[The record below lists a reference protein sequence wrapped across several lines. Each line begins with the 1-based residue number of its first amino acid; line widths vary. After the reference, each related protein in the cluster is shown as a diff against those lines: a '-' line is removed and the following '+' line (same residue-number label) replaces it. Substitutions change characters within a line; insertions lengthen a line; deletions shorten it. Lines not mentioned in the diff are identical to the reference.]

1 VEGHFMRFGICA
13 PLRQVVQLK
22 EFPFD
27 YLEEGVQRFLLPER
41 PQQEFVALWHE
52 AQNLPV
58 PIEAVNA
65 LLPADLVLIAT
76 PTQQV
81 DTPRL
86 ERYVKTTLQRAE
98 QAGISMLVFG
108 SGKARS
114 CPPDYDRADA
124 LRQLSDHFA
133 RWSNWADQY
142 HVRLVLEPLN
152 YGESNMLN
160 TVAESGAW
168 LSHIPQAGASLLADL
183 YHMRLNREAPDTL
196 MPWVAHLSHVHL
208 AEVEGRA
215 APGQHGDDF
224 RPYFRVLRK
233 GGYDQR
239 ITIECHWHDLAAEV
253 GPALAILHR
262 QWAESA

>member
-1 VEGHFMRFGICA
+1 MRFGICA
-13 PLRQVVQLK
+13 PLRQVAQLK

-27 YLEEGVQRFLLPER
+27 YLEEGVQRFLIPEQ

-52 AQNLPV
+52 AQHLPV

-86 ERYVKTTLQRAE
+86 ERYIKTTLQRAE
-98 QAGISMLVFG
+98 QAGIRIIVFG
-108 SGKARS
+108 SGRARN
-114 CPPDYDRADA
+114 CPPNYDHADA
-124 LRQLSDHFA
+124 LRQIGDHFA
-133 RWSNWADQY
+133 QWSSWAAQY
-142 HVRLVLEPLN
+142 QVQLVLEPLE
-152 YGESNMLN
+152 YGETNTLN

-183 YHMRLNREAPDTL
+183 YHMGLNHETPATL
-196 MPWVAHLSHVHL
+196 VPWIPLLSHVHL
-208 AEVEGRA
+208 AELVGRT

-224 RPYFRVLRK
+224 RPYFRVLRE

-239 ITIECHWHDLAAEV
+239 ITIECNWHDLAAEV
-253 GPALAILHR
+253 GPALTILHQ
-262 QWAESA
+262 QWAESI